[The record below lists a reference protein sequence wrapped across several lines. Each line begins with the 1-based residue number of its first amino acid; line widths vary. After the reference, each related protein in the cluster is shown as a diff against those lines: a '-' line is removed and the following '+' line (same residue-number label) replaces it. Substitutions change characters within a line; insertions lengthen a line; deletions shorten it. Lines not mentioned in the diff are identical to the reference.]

1 VAGNRIEDIV
11 MIGAGNLAT
20 HLGLA
25 LSASGF
31 NVIQVH
37 NRTSTKGKKL
47 ASAIGAEF
55 IVDPG
60 ALSQDADLYILAVTD
75 IMIGR
80 VANSLP
86 LNDQLVVHTAGTIE
100 MNILASASINYGVL
114 YPLQTFSG
122 QRKIDFKRVP
132 ICVEANS
139 KDAENQIFKLATRLS
154 NQVQIIDSQN
164 RKMLHLSA
172 VFASNFTNFM
182 QVIAEGLLNE
192 HNISFSLLK
201 PLIRQTM
208 LNVRKGHLFR
218 YQTGPAYRGDHNVL
232 DAHRELLASHP
243 EYLEL
248 YNLISDNII
257 KYKALHGKL

>member
-1 VAGNRIEDIV
+1 

-25 LSASGF
+25 LSGCGF
-31 NVIQVH
+31 RVMQVY
-37 NRTSTKGKKL
+37 NRTSSKGMKL
-47 ASAIGAEF
+47 ASVIGAEF
-55 IVDPG
+55 ISDPG
-60 ALSQDADLYILAVTD
+60 MLRQDSDLYILAVTD
-75 IMIGR
+75 TMIGE

-86 LNDQLVVHTAGTIE
+86 LKDQLLVHTAGTIE
-100 MNILASASINYGVL
+100 MSILSAASGNYGVF

-122 QRKIDFKRVP
+122 RRKIDFKKIP

-139 KDAENQIFKLATRLS
+139 KDAEDQIFEMAGKLS
-154 NQVQIIDSQN
+154 NQVQVIDSHN

-182 QVIAEGLLNE
+182 QVIAEVLLIEN
-192 HNISFSLLK
+192 NISFSLLK

-208 LNVRKGHLFR
+208 LNVRKDHLFR